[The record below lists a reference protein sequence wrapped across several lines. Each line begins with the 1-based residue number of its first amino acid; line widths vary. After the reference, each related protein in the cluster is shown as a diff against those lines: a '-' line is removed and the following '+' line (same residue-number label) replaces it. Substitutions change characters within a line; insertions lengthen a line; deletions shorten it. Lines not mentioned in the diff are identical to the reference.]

1 MLSELIFKDIKSD
14 ANPSPKPARC
24 EFCRKAPSEG
34 KRLHACAQC
43 QAVVYCS
50 RECQKKH
57 WKTHKLPCSK
67 GGCYLRAVRKL
78 DRVKAAEHEAES
90 MPPLEQRLTLFI
102 DFLKAHS
109 FILARAM
116 EAAVYGAHGGPE
128 AFDFDRTYLLI
139 ALAYRGDCAG
149 NPARA
154 FSVECIDLIRYNPAK
169 YTDDVHKNL
178 EARRAR
184 LDGECGN
191 RSLGSLR
198 IMYRT
203 AERHPEEDFK
213 RWDVQPIFKPARA
226 RGFCIPMPPVA
237 QQLCG
242 DKRCSE
248 LMSASEHGLVVRH
261 DTNEDRGPHWRWV
274 RLTPTQL
281 RDRGLPAVFND
292 SRKFDL
298 QRTRQ
303 D

>member
-1 MLSELIFKDIKSD
+1 
-14 ANPSPKPARC
+14 
-24 EFCRKAPSEG
+24 
-34 KRLHACAQC
+34 
-43 QAVVYCS
+43 
-50 RECQKKH
+50 
-57 WKTHKLPCSK
+57 
-67 GGCYLRAVRKL
+67 
-78 DRVKAAEHEAES
+78 

-261 DTNEDRGPHWRWV
+261 DTNEDRCVIGELLKSGPHWRWV

-298 QRTRQ
+298 VSGSPCTAYASHSATYAPGLIITRSLSPPLAYVSLRLWRIHAPASVSNL
-303 D
+303 DHRDNFNHIRRSVPLGHPPWF